1 MNKIE
6 SGYCP
11 ELTVN
16 VDEDGDLSI
25 QQSKDYVVVDKNQ
38 CKQLIKVLQEWVDE

>member
-25 QQSKDYVVVDKNQ
+25 QQAKDYVVVDKNQ
-38 CKQLIKVLQEWVDE
+38 AKKLIKVLQEKVGE

>member
-1 MNKIE
+1 MITNKIE

-16 VDEDGDLSI
+16 VDEDGEFN
-25 QQSKDYVVVDKNQ
+25 Y
-38 CKQLIKVLQEWVDE
+38 CHKQLMKALGV